1 MATTTIDNE
10 TELSAV
16 NSILGAIGQSPITKV
31 NNEDVTY
38 KNPEVSFIY
47 NLLRD
52 SNVDVQS
59 EGWHFNT
66 EYHVPFTPV
75 NNEIAIA
82 DNILKLD
89 VSDDWSSREYDV
101 INRDGKLYDK
111 LDHTYEW
118 TEKIDLDVI
127 YLFEFEK
134 IPVVF
139 RRYITNRASR
149 MAATQLVANPQ
160 LVQLLGTQESMSR
173 AACMEYE
180 CNQANHS
187 MFGFPDDSTITTY
200 KPWRNLR
207 R

>member
-10 TELSAV
+10 TKLSAV
-16 NSILGAIGQSPITKV
+16 NSILGAIGQSPISSLTF
-31 NNEDVTY
+31 E
-38 KNPEVSFIY
+38 NPEVAFIF

-66 EYHVPFTPV
+66 EYHVEFTPV
-75 NNEIAIA
+75 NNEITIA

-101 INRDGKLYDK
+101 INKNGKLYDK
-111 LDHTYEW
+111 LDHTDVW

-127 YLFEFEK
+127 YLYEFEK
-134 IPVVF
+134 IPLVF
-139 RRYITNRASR
+139 RRYITYRASR
-149 MAATQLVANPQ
+149 MAATQLVANPE
-160 LVQLLGTQESMSR
+160 LVKLLSQQEALAR

-180 CNQANHS
+180 CNQGNHS
-187 MFGFPDDSTITTY
+187 MFGFPDDSSISTY

>member
-10 TELSAV
+10 TKLSAV
-16 NSILGAIGQSPITKV
+16 NSILGAIGQSPISSLTF
-31 NNEDVTY
+31 E
-38 KNPEVSFIY
+38 NPEVAFIF

-66 EYHVPFTPV
+66 ENHVAFTPV
-75 NNEIAIA
+75 DDVITIA

-101 INRDGKLYDK
+101 INKNGKLYDK
-111 LDHTYEW
+111 LDHTDKW
-118 TEKIDLDVI
+118 TEEIDLDVV
-127 YLFEFEK
+127 YLYEFEK
-134 IPVVF
+134 IPLVF
-139 RRYITNRASR
+139 RRYITYRASR
-149 MAATQLVANPQ
+149 MAATQLVANPE
-160 LVQLLGTQESMSR
+160 LVKLLSQQEALAR

-180 CNQANHS
+180 CNQGNHS
-187 MFGFPDDSTITTY
+187 MFGFPDDSSISTY

>member
-1 MATTTIDNE
+1 MATTSIDNE
-10 TELSAV
+10 TKLSAV
-16 NSILGAIGQSPITKV
+16 NSILGAIGQSPISTLTF
-31 NNEDVTY
+31 E
-38 KNPEVSFIY
+38 NPEVAFIF

-66 EYHVPFTPV
+66 ENHVEFTPV
-75 NNEIAIA
+75 NDEITIA

-101 INRDGKLYDK
+101 INKNGKLYDK
-111 LDHTYEW
+111 LDHTYTW
-118 TEKIDLDVI
+118 TEKIDLDVV
-127 YLFEFEK
+127 YLFEFTK
-134 IPVVF
+134 LPSVF
-139 RRYITNRASR
+139 RRYITYRASR

-160 LVQLLGTQESMSR
+160 LVQLLGTQEQMAR
-173 AACMEYE
+173 AACVEYE
-180 CNQANHS
+180 CNQGNHS